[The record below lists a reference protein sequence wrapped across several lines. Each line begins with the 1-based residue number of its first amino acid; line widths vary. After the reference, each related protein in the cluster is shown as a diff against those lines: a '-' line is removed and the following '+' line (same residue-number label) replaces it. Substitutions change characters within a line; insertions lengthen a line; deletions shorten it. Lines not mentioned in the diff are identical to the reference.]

1 MARSYLI
8 AVLALVA
15 AFAAPAFARDADV
28 ERMQRSLK
36 LNPIQQQQFDVAMAA
51 TQRAMLAIGM
61 GALQF
66 KSRLGM
72 ELLKERPDMSS
83 LATAQDELVEMSK
96 PHVRAA
102 KDEWLRFYAMLDDEQ
117 VGAARGYMDEKLR
130 KLDRLAEHLIREF
143 SGSSTRP
150 ARPRRNEPP
159 TETW

>member
-1 MARSYLI
+1 VARSFLI
-8 AVLALVA
+8 AFLALVA

-72 ELLKERPDMSS
+72 ELLKDRPDMNS

-117 VGAARGYMDEKLR
+117 VGAARSYMDERLR
-130 KLDRLAEHLIREF
+130 KLDQLAEHLMRNFLGPAPSKRRE
-143 SGSSTRP
+143 P
-150 ARPRRNEPP
+150 LQD
-159 TETW
+159 